1 MIDPNA
7 TTTYTVEVPEDK
19 AGLRLDKLL
28 AGALKQ
34 FSRSRLKA
42 LIESGRV
49 ICDGG
54 GGEAGELAAAAARRV
69 KAGQVF
75 TLSVPAARPAR
86 PQPQEIALQVVF
98 EDADLIVIDK
108 PAGMVVHPAPGH
120 PDGTLVNALLAHCS
134 GSLSGIGGITR
145 PGIVHRLDKDTSG
158 LMVAAKNDAAHRCLA
173 GQFAEHTVERAYQA
187 VVWGV
192 VDPPAGEISA
202 NIGRNPANRLKMAV
216 LDRGGKP
223 ALTGYKT
230 IKSFA
235 SLASLVECRLATGRT
250 HQIRVHL
257 AALGHPVLGD
267 PLYGGGARGRR
278 KNVPHEAVGAAKI
291 LNRQALHALVIGFSP
306 PNSPKTLRFQSFL
319 PHDIKELIRSL
330 DAI

>member
-1 MIDPNA
+1 MSEPNE

-49 ICDGG
+49 TCEGG
-54 GGEAGELAAAAARRV
+54 GGGGGPADAAARRV

-75 TLSVPAARPAR
+75 TVSVPAPRPAR
-86 PQPQEIALQVVF
+86 PQPQAIPLKVVF

-120 PDGTLVNALLAHCS
+120 PDATLVNALLAHCS
-134 GSLSGIGGITR
+134 GSLSGIGGVTR

-173 GQFAEHTVERAYQA
+173 GQFAEHSIERAYQA

-192 VDPPAGEISA
+192 PAPRGGEISG
-202 NIGRNPANRLKMAV
+202 NIGRNPANRMKMAMV
-216 LDRGGKP
+216 ERGGKP
-223 ALTGYKT
+223 ALTGYKV
-230 IKSFA
+230 IKAFGSA
-235 SLASLVECRLATGRT
+235 ASLVECRLATGRT

-267 PLYGGGARGRR
+267 PLYGGGARGRL
-278 KNVPHEAVGAAKI
+278 KNAPQEARRAAKA
-291 LNRQALHALVIGFSP
+291 LNRQALHALVIGFFP
-306 PNSPKTLRFQSFL
+306 PNGPKILRFRSNL
-319 PHDIKELIRSL
+319 PSDIKKLIRLL
-330 DAI
+330 DAL